1 MTTGKQTT
9 LLTDVVRSMAAGM
22 ASLDDSLY
30 GRSLNPFT
38 RGGKRGEQMSVA
50 PDKAHAKRVRKRKL
64 QRQARRIERLHRK
77 H

>member
-9 LLTDVVRSMAAGM
+9 LLTDVVRSMAAGQ
-22 ASLDDSLY
+22 ATLDDGHY
-30 GRSLNPFT
+30 GRGFNPFT
-38 RGGKRGEQMSVA
+38 RGGTRGEQMSVA
-50 PDKAHAKRVRKRKL
+50 PDKAREKRVRKRKL